1 VSDVSTWVT
10 STPRAAADST
20 TPERPER
27 GPVARAVSAGFWGA
41 GLSVTVAALA
51 VPGLIV
57 LLLLPLLGFW
67 YLVFCAIA
75 ARGESAEL
83 DATKART

>member
-10 STPRAAADST
+10 STPRAAADAT
-20 TPERPER
+20 MPEGPERAL
-27 GPVARAVSAGFWGA
+27 VAKAVSVGFWGA
-41 GLSVTVAALA
+41 GVSLTVAALA

-75 ARGESAEL
+75 ARGEH
-83 DATKART
+83 

>member
-1 VSDVSTWVT
+1 
-10 STPRAAADST
+10 
-20 TPERPER
+20 
-27 GPVARAVSAGFWGA
+27 
-41 GLSVTVAALA
+41 VTVAALA

-83 DATKART
+83 DATKA